1 MYTWYLGQAPMTSK
15 HPAPLIL
22 IAFGYKHITHGGIP
36 KNGFVEKAKLVKHEA
51 VQ

>member
-22 IAFGYKHITHGGIP
+22 IASAYEYINHGRIP